1 MILHEI
7 FSSLAPRTSASPDT
21 QNHYDEKQDQ
31 TPASKTEPRK
41 TRITLAQIKRLRIIQ
56 DLKKREREQDIK
68 KISLQYKS
76 SGSSSE
82 F

>member
-7 FSSLAPRTSASPDT
+7 FSSLSPRTSASPET

-31 TPASKTEPRK
+31 TPASTVEPRK

-68 KISLQYKS
+68 KMSLQYKS
-76 SGSSSE
+76 QESSSE